1 MPEDARPDAEVQS
14 EASATLDPAR
24 VAEKLSDFESR
35 IQAGEFDNG
44 GFHRAVQQELFPFL
58 GEGALQPEAF
68 KQLVALWAVRN
79 HPFDWPLKPFGR
91 LN

>member
-1 MPEDARPDAEVQS
+1 MSEDAHPDAEPQS
-14 EASATLDPAR
+14 EAPATPDAAQ
-24 VAEKLSDFESR
+24 VAEKLSNFESR

-44 GFHRAVQQELFPFL
+44 GFHRAVQQDLFPLL

-68 KQLVALWAVRN
+68 KQLVAVWAMRN
-79 HPFDWPLKPFGR
+79 HPFDWPSKPFGR